1 MLILIVSIVGRSAGI
16 TSVIFESDCQVAV
29 DLANNRKGSKTE
41 IFWMISDIKSRKKDF
56 QEVKF
61 QHTPRSSNVN
71 AHTLAKIAL
80 KGAESVVWL
89 GNIPAQILCLI
100 SSY

>member
-1 MLILIVSIVGRSAGI
+1 M
-16 TSVIFESDCQVAV
+16 AV

-41 IFWMISDIKSRKKDF
+41 IFWVISEIKNRRKDF

-61 QHTPRSSNVN
+61 QHTPRSGNVN
-71 AHTLAKIAL
+71 AHTLAMIAL
-80 KGAESVVWL
+80 KGLDSVVWL

-100 SSY
+100 SSF

>member
-1 MLILIVSIVGRSAGI
+1 M
-16 TSVIFESDCQVAV
+16 AV

-41 IFWMISDIKSRKKDF
+41 IFWVISDIKSRKKDF

-71 AHTLAKIAL
+71 THALAKIAL

-89 GNIPAQILCLI
+89 GNILAQILCLI
-100 SSY
+100 SFY